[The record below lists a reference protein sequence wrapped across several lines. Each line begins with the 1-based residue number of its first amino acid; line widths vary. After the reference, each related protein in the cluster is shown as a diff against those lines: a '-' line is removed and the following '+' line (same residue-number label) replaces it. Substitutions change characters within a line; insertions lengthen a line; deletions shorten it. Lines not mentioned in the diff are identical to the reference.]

1 MKMVTLLFKIKHSC
15 LRSLV
20 LVWLYCLS
28 APRLHAQGAGH
39 RVMDQQG
46 RAFATAGGYV
56 AQAICKL
63 ACTAR

>member
-1 MKMVTLLFKIKHSC
+1 
-15 LRSLV
+15 
-20 LVWLYCLS
+20 VWLYCLS